1 MEYDGVWRWVS
12 RLNPPRN
19 GHKCKIS
26 VFWRLRA
33 QSTSILSRLETFA
46 ENYIINSWS
55 HHVTCALMRNF
66 LRYFCCLGWDMLC
79 TKDGSV
85 SFFFSNTARVQRCL
99 MSRYLMALFKY
110 EVKATSIFNPSL
122 VWRINNAQLHAI
134 GNYRINRNCRVQDKS
149 LLGFLMQNG
158 DDCMPMEL

>member
-1 MEYDGVWRWVS
+1 MCA
-12 RLNPPRN
+12 L
-19 GHKCKIS
+19 
-26 VFWRLRA
+26 
-33 QSTSILSRLETFA
+33 T
-46 ENYIINSWS
+46 
-55 HHVTCALMRNF
+55 ALMRNF

-134 GNYRINRNCRVQDKS
+134 TVSIKIA
-149 LLGFLMQNG
+149 GFRTSRSSVSWCKMEMTACQWNFKWRWKGLKG
-158 DDCMPMEL
+158 CVVAGTLADCMPITPFWDPSKQVGSDSLHLNT